1 MSFLAGKNYCGY
13 HMLGRWWN
21 KEAQNTSTT
30 TQDTLWKTEETQKMK
45 MENQRPLKKKNEEF
59 KTRKQ
64 RPLTTKKKTSKHENK
79 DPWTRKQRPLNMKTK
94 TQEHKDTDSPH
105 RLTSFF
111 YQDDIFKTYFLLLL
125 IMISVFFKVL
135 SRRSFFK
142 GKWLWVSKSNMADE
156 TSYCLY
162 FPASTARFVKKTVPI
177 RTFLN

>member
-1 MSFLAGKNYCGY
+1 MEQGSSKYQHHNTGYVVKDRGDTKNEDGKPKTPK
-13 HMLGRWWN
+13 
-21 KEAQNTSTT
+21 KEKWGVQNT
-30 TQDTLWKTEETQKMK
+30 KT
-45 MENQRPLKKKNEEF
+45 
-59 KTRKQ
+59 
-64 RPLTTKKKTSKHENK
+64 KTSKHENK

-94 TQEHKDTDSPH
+94 TQEHKDADSPH
-105 RLTSFF
+105 RLTYFF
-111 YQDDIFKTYFLLLL
+111 YQDDIFKTCFLLLL
-125 IMISVFFKVL
+125 IIISVFFKVL